1 MSETEPL
8 PPRVSAPPRPK
19 PRASRLTFQ
28 IILLLIVA
36 IALAAVLTFCA
47 KKTPAGPGGAGAA
60 SGPGAAGG
68 HRGHGGA
75 GGSGGRPPI
84 TVGVAK
90 AVSGSIP
97 IEVSALGTVTP
108 VATVNVVPRVGGML
122 DRVAFREGQL
132 VRKGQLLV
140 QIDPRPFAVAVQQ
153 AKAQLLH
160 DQALLQDARLDLT
173 RYRTLNSQDSI
184 ARQTLD
190 TQAALV
196 KQDEATVAADQANVA
211 SAQLN
216 LSFTRITSPVSGRV
230 GLRQVDPGNQITAN
244 QSTPVAVVTQID
256 PITVIFSL
264 PEVDIP
270 AVQKQGGTGLAVT
283 ASDRAGG
290 AALAQGSL
298 MTLDNVVDT
307 TTGTVKAR
315 ARFSNA
321 AGTLF
326 PNQFVNVVML
336 VDTLA
341 NQVIVPTTATRHGP
355 QGDFVWVLQPNK
367 TVKSRIV
374 KVGPGTAETVSIVSG
389 LAVGETVITDGGDRL
404 RDGSPVILPG
414 QRPGGAAGG
423 HGGHRHGGG
432 QGGGGGGPAAG

>member
-1 MSETEPL
+1 MSETAPL
-8 PPRVSAPPRPK
+8 SPRAPGPSRPK
-19 PRASRLTFQ
+19 VRASRLTIQ
-28 IILLLIVA
+28 IVLLLIVA
-36 IALAAVLTFCA
+36 IAIAAVLTFCA
-47 KKTPAGPGGAGAA
+47 KQAPAGPGGPGGPPGAG
-60 SGPGAAGG
+60 GAAGG
-68 HRGHGGA
+68 HRRRGGGA
-75 GGSGGRPPI
+75 GGAGGRPPI

-90 AVSGSIP
+90 AVSGSVP
-97 IEVSALGTVTP
+97 IDVSALGTVTP
-108 VATVNVVPRVGGML
+108 IATVNVVPRVGGML
-122 DRVAFREGQL
+122 DRVAFREGQM
-132 VRKGQLLV
+132 VRKGQLLI
-140 QIDPRPFAVAVQQ
+140 QIDPRPYAIAVQQ

-173 RYRTLNSQDSI
+173 RYRTLQKEDSI
-184 ARQTLD
+184 AGQTLD

-196 KQDEATVAADQANVA
+196 KQDEATVAADQASVA
-211 SAQLN
+211 NAELN
-216 LSFTRITSPVSGRV
+216 LSFTRITAPVSGRV

-244 QSTPVAVVTQID
+244 QSTALAVVTQID
-256 PITVIFSL
+256 PITVVFSL

-270 AVQKQGGTGLAVT
+270 SVQKQGGTGLAVT
-283 ASDRAGG
+283 AYDRAGG
-290 AALAQGSL
+290 VALARGSL
-298 MTLDNVVDT
+298 LTLDNVVDT
-307 TTGTVKAR
+307 TTGTVKAK
-315 ARFSNA
+315 ARFANG

-326 PNQFVNVVML
+326 PNEFVNVVML

-414 QRPGGAAGG
+414 QKPGGAGG

-432 QGGGGGGPAAG
+432 GGPPAG

>member
-1 MSETEPL
+1 MS
-8 PPRVSAPPRPK
+8 PRAPGPSRPK
-19 PRASRLTFQ
+19 GRASRLTIQ
-28 IILLLIVA
+28 IVLLLIVA

-47 KKTPAGPGGAGAA
+47 KKTPTGPGGPGGPPGAG
-60 SGPGAAGG
+60 GAAGG
-68 HRGHGGA
+68 HHRGGGA
-75 GGSGGRPPI
+75 GGAGGRPPI

-90 AVSGSIP
+90 AVSGSMP

-122 DRVAFREGQL
+122 DRVAFREGQM
-132 VRKGQLLV
+132 VRKGQLLI

-173 RYRTLNSQDSI
+173 RYRTLQKEDSI
-184 ARQTLD
+184 AGQTLD

-211 SAQLN
+211 NAELN
-216 LSFTRITSPVSGRV
+216 LSFTRITAPVSGRV

-244 QSTPVAVVTQID
+244 QSTALAVVTQID
-256 PITVIFSL
+256 PITVVYSL

-270 AVQKQGGTGLAVT
+270 SVQKQGGTGLAVT
-283 ASDRAGG
+283 AYDRAGG
-290 AALAQGSL
+290 TALAQGSL
-298 MTLDNVVDT
+298 LTLDNVVDT
-307 TTGTVKAR
+307 TTGTVKAK
-315 ARFSNA
+315 ARFANGS
-321 AGTLF
+321 GVLF
-326 PNQFVNVVML
+326 PNEFVNVVML

-414 QRPGGAAGG
+414 QKPGGAGG

-432 QGGGGGGPAAG
+432 GGAAAG

>member
-1 MSETEPL
+1 
-8 PPRVSAPPRPK
+8 V
-19 PRASRLTFQ
+19 RASRLTIQ
-28 IILLLIVA
+28 IVLLLIVA
-36 IALAAVLTFCA
+36 IAIAAVLTFCA
-47 KKTPAGPGGAGAA
+47 KQAPAGPGGPGGPPGAG
-60 SGPGAAGG
+60 GAAGG
-68 HRGHGGA
+68 HRRRGGGA
-75 GGSGGRPPI
+75 GGAGGRPPI

-90 AVSGSIP
+90 AVSGSVP
-97 IEVSALGTVTP
+97 IDVSALGTVTP
-108 VATVNVVPRVGGML
+108 IATVNVVPRVGGML
-122 DRVAFREGQL
+122 DRVAFREGQM
-132 VRKGQLLV
+132 VRKGQLLI
-140 QIDPRPFAVAVQQ
+140 QIDPRPYAIAVQQ

-173 RYRTLNSQDSI
+173 RYRTLQKEDSI
-184 ARQTLD
+184 AGQTLD

-196 KQDEATVAADQANVA
+196 KQDEATVAADQASVA
-211 SAQLN
+211 NAELN
-216 LSFTRITSPVSGRV
+216 LSFTRITAPVSGRV

-244 QSTPVAVVTQID
+244 QSTALAVVTQID
-256 PITVIFSL
+256 PITVVFSL

-270 AVQKQGGTGLAVT
+270 SVQKQGGTGLAVT
-283 ASDRAGG
+283 AYDRAGG
-290 AALAQGSL
+290 VALARGSL
-298 MTLDNVVDT
+298 LTLDNVVDT
-307 TTGTVKAR
+307 TTGTVKAK
-315 ARFSNA
+315 ARFANG

-326 PNQFVNVVML
+326 PNEFVNVVML

-414 QRPGGAAGG
+414 QKPGGAGG

-432 QGGGGGGPAAG
+432 GGPPAG

>member
-1 MSETEPL
+1 MSEPAPPTPRATGASR
-8 PPRVSAPPRPK
+8 PRV
-19 PRASRLTFQ
+19 RASRLTVQ
-28 IILLLIVA
+28 IVLLLIVA
-36 IALAAVLTFCA
+36 IALAAILTFCA
-47 KKTPAGPGGAGAA
+47 KKTPAGPVAGGPPGAG
-60 SGPGAAGG
+60 GAAGG
-68 HRGHGGA
+68 RHRGAGGA
-75 GGSGGRPPI
+75 GGAGGRPPI

-90 AVSGSIP
+90 AVSGPVP

-108 VATVNVVPRVGGML
+108 VATINVVPRVGGQL
-122 DRVAFREGQL
+122 DRVLFREGQM

-173 RYRTLNSQDSI
+173 RYRTLNKEDSI
-184 ARQTLD
+184 AGQTVD

-211 SAQLN
+211 NALLN
-216 LSFTRITSPVSGRV
+216 LSFTRITAPVSGRV

-244 QSTPVAVVTQID
+244 QSTPLAVVTQIE
-256 PITVIFSL
+256 PITVVYSL

-270 AVQKQGGTGLAVT
+270 SVQKQGGTGLAVT
-283 ASDRAGG
+283 AYDRAGG
-290 AALAQGSL
+290 TALARGSL
-298 MTLDNVVDT
+298 LTLDNVVDT
-307 TTGTVKAR
+307 TTGTVKAK
-315 ARFSNA
+315 ARFANA

-336 VDTLA
+336 VDTLKD
-341 NQVIVPTTATRHGP
+341 QVIVPTTATRHGP

-414 QRPGGAAGG
+414 QKPGGAGGAGG
-423 HGGHRHGGG
+423 HGGHHH
-432 QGGGGGGPAAG
+432 GGGGGPAAG